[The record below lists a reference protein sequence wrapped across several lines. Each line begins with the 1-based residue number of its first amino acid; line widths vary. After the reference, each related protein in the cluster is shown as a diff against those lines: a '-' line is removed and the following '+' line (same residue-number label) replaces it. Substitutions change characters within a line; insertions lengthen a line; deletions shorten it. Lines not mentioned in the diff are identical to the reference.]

1 MFERYTER
9 ARRVLFFARYEA
21 SQLGSISIET
31 EHLLLGLIR
40 EGKGLTSR
48 IFARSHLSLESIR
61 KEIEGRT
68 VFREKVSTS
77 VEIPFSAETKR
88 VLQFAAEEADR
99 LLHNYIG
106 TEHLLLGILREER
119 SVAATILMEKGM
131 RLNTVREDIVA
142 LLNEKTTLTRVKETP
157 LLAEFSR
164 DLTEA
169 AMKNQLDPLVG
180 RHIEI
185 ERVQQVLCR
194 RTKNNAVLIGEPG
207 VGKTAIVEGLA
218 QKIVYGDV
226 PHFLA
231 DKRLLALDISLI
243 VAGTKYRGQFEERL
257 KAIMKELTEN
267 PNIIVFIDEL
277 HTLVGA
283 GSAEGSLDAANILK
297 PALSRGEIR
306 CIGATTPSEYRKYIE
321 KDRSLERRFQAIK
334 VDPPNER
341 ETIEVLMGVKDRYE
355 TFHHVEYTTEA
366 IEAAVYQS
374 SRYITDRFLPDKA
387 IDLVDEAGAR
397 AKLRE
402 AGYSEEFG
410 EINRSIRVAV
420 EQMETAVSEK
430 NFEKAQFYRE
440 QEVQARENLQFVR
453 EKFDVKSSTRR
464 VVVGKGEIDEV
475 VSKWTGVP
483 LTSINQDEG
492 DKLLHME
499 DALHN
504 RVISQDAAISALSR
518 AIRRSR
524 AGLKSP
530 NRPVG
535 SFIFLGP
542 TGVGKTEL
550 ARAIA
555 NFLFGSDHALIRF
568 DMSEYMEKHSV
579 SKLIG
584 SPPGY
589 VGHEEGGQLTEKVKR
604 NPYSVVL
611 LDEVEK
617 AHPDLFNILL
627 QVFEDGHL
635 TDGLGNRVNFKN
647 TIIIMTSN
655 IGARF
660 IQKKASLGFQSA
672 DSGVISPQ
680 RQRHGAR
687 RGEEDVQPGVHQPH
701 RRDHRL
707 RGALGRRPPDHHQ
720 AAREA
725 GERQPGRPPA
735 PPRARAGSHRL
746 DHRADVQGSLVRRPS
761 AAPRDPALYRGSAVR
776 GAHPRA
782 PQGGRHPGVPRC
794 GEPGVPSGRRDR
806 ERPPAGLTRLR
817 MGGPCHGYG
826 AASARPLGSL
836 ARLRSSKLM
845 AWPLPGPSVRA
856 AAGRSQPPIMRV
868 FALLLV
874 ALAAAGEVRAQ
885 TPPAGTPVRPGP
897 VRRRRAIFPRRSAAR
912 PSRRPAGCPRP
923 APARSSTRS
932 CSASRSRAEAP

>member
-48 IFARSHLSLESIR
+48 IFARSHLSLENIR
-61 KEIEGRT
+61 KDIEGRT

-119 SVAATILMEKGM
+119 SVAASILMEKGM
-131 RLNTVREDIVA
+131 RLHTVREDIVQ

-180 RHIEI
+180 RDYEL

-257 KAIMKELTEN
+257 KAIMKELVDN

-306 CIGATTPSEYRKYIE
+306 CIGATTPAEYRKYIE

-334 VDPPNER
+334 VDPPAEK
-341 ETIEVLMGVKDRYE
+341 ETIE
-355 TFHHVEYTTEA
+355 T
-366 IEAAVYQS
+366 AVYQS

-397 AKLRE
+397 AKLKE

-410 EINRSIRVAV
+410 ELNKSIRVAV
-420 EQMETAVSEK
+420 EQMGRAESEK
-430 NFEKAQFYRE
+430 DFEKVQRLRE
-440 QEVQARENLQFVR
+440 QEQQHRDTLAEIR
-453 EKFDVKSSTRR
+453 EKFEVKSHTRK
-464 VVVGKGEIDEV
+464 VVVGKAEIDEV

-483 LTSINQDEG
+483 ISSINQDEG
-492 DKLLHME
+492 DKLLRME
-499 DALHN
+499 TDLHR
-504 RVISQDAAISALSR
+504 RVVSQEKAISAISR

-524 AGLKSP
+524 AGLKNP

-550 ARAIA
+550 ARA
-555 NFLFGSDHALIRF
+555 
-568 DMSEYMEKHSV
+568 
-579 SKLIG
+579 
-584 SPPGY
+584 
-589 VGHEEGGQLTEKVKR
+589 
-604 NPYSVVL
+604 
-611 LDEVEK
+611 
-617 AHPDLFNILL
+617 
-627 QVFEDGHL
+627 
-635 TDGLGNRVNFKN
+635 
-647 TIIIMTSN
+647 
-655 IGARF
+655 
-660 IQKKASLGFQSA
+660 
-672 DSGVISPQ
+672 
-680 RQRHGAR
+680 
-687 RGEEDVQPGVHQPH
+687 
-701 RRDHRL
+701 
-707 RGALGRRPPDHHQ
+707 
-720 AAREA
+720 
-725 GERQPGRPPA
+725 
-735 PPRARAGSHRL
+735 
-746 DHRADVQGSLVRRPS
+746 
-761 AAPRDPALYRGSAVR
+761 
-776 GAHPRA
+776 
-782 PQGGRHPGVPRC
+782 
-794 GEPGVPSGRRDR
+794 
-806 ERPPAGLTRLR
+806 
-817 MGGPCHGYG
+817 
-826 AASARPLGSL
+826 L
-836 ARLRSSKLM
+836 A
-845 AWPLPGPSVRA
+845 
-856 AAGRSQPPIMRV
+856 Q
-868 FALLLV
+868 F
-874 ALAAAGEVRAQ
+874 
-885 TPPAGTPVRPGP
+885 
-897 VRRRRAIFPRRSAAR
+897 
-912 PSRRPAGCPRP
+912 
-923 APARSSTRS
+923 
-932 CSASRSRAEAP
+932 

>member
-21 SQLGSISIET
+21 TQLGSTSIET

-68 VFREKVSTS
+68 IFREKVSTS

-99 LLHNYIG
+99 LLHTYIG

-119 SVAATILMEKGM
+119 SVAASILYEKGM
-131 RLNTVREDIVA
+131 RLASVREDIVQ
-142 LLNEKTTLTRVKETP
+142 LLNEKTAPARPKETP

-180 RHIEI
+180 RQVEL

-218 QKIVYGDV
+218 QKIVCGDV
-226 PHFLA
+226 PHFLG
-231 DKRLLALDISLI
+231 DKRILALDISLI

-306 CIGATTPSEYRKYIE
+306 CIGATTPAEYRKYIE

-334 VDPPNER
+334 VDPPTEK
-341 ETIEVLMGVKDRYE
+341 ETVQVLMGVKDRYE
-355 TFHHVEYTTEA
+355 SFHHVEYTPEA

-387 IDLVDEAGAR
+387 IDLIDEAGAR

-402 AGYSEEFG
+402 AEASAEMG
-410 EINRSIRVAV
+410 EINRSIRMSIEEIDKAI
-420 EQMETAVSEK
+420 SER
-430 NFEKAQFYRE
+430 NLEKAWLLRD
-440 QEVQARENLQFVR
+440 QEAQARENLHVVR
-453 EKFDVKSSTRR
+453 ERLDVKSGSTRVPIGR
-464 VVVGKGEIDEV
+464 AEIDEV

-483 LTSINQDEG
+483 LTSVNEDEG
-492 DKLLHME
+492 HKLLRME
-499 DALHN
+499 DELHR
-504 RVISQDAAISALSR
+504 RVISQEKAISALSR

-524 AGLKSP
+524 AGLKNP
-530 NRPVG
+530 TRPVG

-550 ARAIA
+550 ARALA

-589 VGHEEGGQLTEKVKR
+589 VGHEEGGQLTEKIKR
-604 NPYSVVL
+604 SPYSVVL
-611 LDEVEK
+611 LDEIEK

-647 TIIIMTSN
+647 TILIMTSN

-660 IQKKASLGFQSA
+660 IQKKAALGFQTPDQKEIQKSVTDMVLGEVKKTFNPEFINRVDEIIVFDPLSDDDLRRITRLLIGNLNQHLA
-672 DSGVISPQ
+672 D
-680 RQRHGAR
+680 RHLQIEVLPEVVDWIIDAT
-687 RGEEDVQPGVHQPH
+687 
-701 RRDHRL
+701 
-707 RGALGRRPPDHHQ
+707 
-720 AAREA
+720 
-725 GERQPGRPPA
+725 
-735 PPRARAGSHRL
+735 
-746 DHRADVQGSLVRRPS
+746 
-761 AAPRDPALYRGSAVR
+761 
-776 GAHPRA
+776 
-782 PQGGRHPGVPRC
+782 C
-794 GEPGVPSGRRDR
+794 RDR
-806 ERPPAGLTRLR
+806 S
-817 MGGPCHGYG
+817 YG
-826 AASARPLGSL
+826 ARPL
-836 ARLRSSKLM
+836 
-845 AWPLPGPSVRA
+845 
-856 AAGRSQPPIMRV
+856 
-868 FALLLV
+868 
-874 ALAAAGEVRAQ
+874 
-885 TPPAGTPVRPGP
+885 
-897 VRRRRAIFPRRSAAR
+897 RRALQRYIEDPLSEELIRGQLRTGLIEIYLENGTLAWRSAGQEDNG
-912 PSRRPAGCPRP
+912 RRLAV
-923 APARSSTRS
+923 TV
-932 CSASRSRAEAP
+932 